1 MIAYLQQSVKQY
13 LLSLYHIF
21 ICLLYNPMFLVIVRV
36 AYDYLS
42 VTILKTLTEEFPSL
56 SIIHSNLI
64 VYTGN
69 VNMCW

>member
-1 MIAYLQQSVKQY
+1 
-13 LLSLYHIF
+13 
-21 ICLLYNPMFLVIVRV
+21 MFLVIVRV